1 MRIWNFLV
9 IYSCWSD
16 AGKKKQS
23 ANENDTAVVEKQAVR
38 GQVFLKNVIP
48 PDAYKVF
55 EKSTKKEEMREKVK
69 VKFSDQGFI
78 DRPCR
83 SSLKFEARTQDESS
97 TNKNIL

>member
-16 AGKKKQS
+16 AGKKKKS
-23 ANENDTAVVEKQAVR
+23 AKENDTAAAEKQAVR

-48 PDAYKVF
+48 PDAYKDF

-69 VKFSDQGFI
+69 VKFSNQGFT
-78 DRPCR
+78 DRPY
-83 SSLKFEARTQDESS
+83 TV
-97 TNKNIL
+97 

>member
-23 ANENDTAVVEKQAVR
+23 AKENDTAAVEKKALR
-38 GQVFLKNVIP
+38 GQVFLKNVIS
-48 PDAYKVF
+48 PDAYKDF

-69 VKFSDQGFI
+69 VKFSNPGFM
-78 DRPCR
+78 DRPFR
-83 SSLKFEARTQDESS
+83 SSNAS
-97 TNKNIL
+97 